1 MSELGDRPTARAMF
15 RVAIEGKEGTPS
27 MDSRQAAS
35 DMPDPDAVEF
45 VRFCYRRRRVGWPEL
60 YDEMCAVAGRG
71 LFRGYTADDLAD
83 LGIGFSLFGMPA
95 LAVLSA
101 RIVAEEQALRRPVA
115 VMITADVARAAVS
128 EPEPIVE
135 FTPPIQESTL
145 EPRDERTF
153 EVPVRLA
160 LAPGI
165 HLRLQ
170 IGFGLCHSI
179 GKFRHIANIELVQ
192 KFEA

>member
-1 MSELGDRPTARAMF
+1 
-15 RVAIEGKEGTPS
+15 
-27 MDSRQAAS
+27 MDSRHAAS

-71 LFRGYTADDLAD
+71 LFRGYNADDLAD

-115 VMITADVARAAVS
+115 VMITADVAQAVVS
-128 EPEPIVE
+128 HPEPI
-135 FTPPIQESTL
+135 IASSDSQESIS
-145 EPRDERTF
+145 ESREERTF

-160 LAPGI
+160 MVPSG
-165 HLRLQ
+165 
-170 IGFGLCHSI
+170 
-179 GKFRHIANIELVQ
+179 V
-192 KFEA
+192 

>member
-1 MSELGDRPTARAMF
+1 
-15 RVAIEGKEGTPS
+15 
-27 MDSRQAAS
+27 MDPRTAAS
-35 DMPDPDAVEF
+35 PQPDPEAVEF
-45 VRFCYRRRRVGWPEL
+45 IRFCYQRRRVGWPEL

-71 LFRGYTADDLAD
+71 LFRGYDADDLAG

-128 EPEPIVE
+128 DPDPIVE
-135 FTPPIQESTL
+135 STL
-145 EPRDERTF
+145 QVHQSTPELRDERTF

-160 LAPGI
+160 MVPSGA
-165 HLRLQ
+165 
-170 IGFGLCHSI
+170 
-179 GKFRHIANIELVQ
+179 
-192 KFEA
+192 

>member
-1 MSELGDRPTARAMF
+1 
-15 RVAIEGKEGTPS
+15 
-27 MDSRQAAS
+27 MDSRNAAS
-35 DMPDPDAVEF
+35 DLPDPDAVEF

-115 VMITADVARAAVS
+115 VMITADVAQAAAAA
-128 EPEPIVE
+128 PEPIVE
-135 FTPPIQESTL
+135 FSEPAPQQPIL
-145 EPRDERTF
+145 EPREERTF

-160 LAPGI
+160 LVPSGA
-165 HLRLQ
+165 
-170 IGFGLCHSI
+170 
-179 GKFRHIANIELVQ
+179 
-192 KFEA
+192 

>member
-1 MSELGDRPTARAMF
+1 
-15 RVAIEGKEGTPS
+15 
-27 MDSRQAAS
+27 MDSRHAAS

-128 EPEPIVE
+128 EPEPTVE
-135 FTPPIQESTL
+135 FNPPTHESTL
-145 EPRDERTF
+145 EARDERTF

-160 LAPGI
+160 MVPSGA
-165 HLRLQ
+165 
-170 IGFGLCHSI
+170 
-179 GKFRHIANIELVQ
+179 
-192 KFEA
+192 